1 MEMWVIL
8 TTVCF
13 FNTAFMANGNKPICF
28 QDALLPLR
36 YNNESSCILV
46 MQMLARDLN
55 NDMANRLASMK
66 MKCHLAKD
74 YPNYEHREID
84 KLPLYTPNNKEE

>member
-13 FNTAFMANGNKPICF
+13 FNTAFMGEKPICF
-28 QDALLPLR
+28 KDALLPLR
-36 YNNESSCILV
+36 YETDSSCILI
-46 MQMLARDLN
+46 MQTLARDLQD
-55 NDMANRLASMK
+55 DMSNRLVTMQ

-84 KLPLYTPNNKEE
+84 KLPLYKGP